1 MEKGIGEREEGWGK
15 RGIGEREEGSGKR
28 GIWEREERGGKRE
41 DWTCE
46 KGGDE
51 VEIASNVFSYHVL
64 LLCYHM
70 RCQLY
75 KKNLKLMLDMTE
87 Y

>member
-1 MEKGIGEREEGWGK
+1 MRETEGKGNR
-15 RGIGEREEGSGKR
+15 
-28 GIWEREERGGKRE
+28 REERGMREEGNRREGRGKRE
-41 DWTCE
+41 DWTGE

-70 RCQLY
+70 RCQFY
-75 KKNLKLMLDMTE
+75 KKNLKQMLDMTE